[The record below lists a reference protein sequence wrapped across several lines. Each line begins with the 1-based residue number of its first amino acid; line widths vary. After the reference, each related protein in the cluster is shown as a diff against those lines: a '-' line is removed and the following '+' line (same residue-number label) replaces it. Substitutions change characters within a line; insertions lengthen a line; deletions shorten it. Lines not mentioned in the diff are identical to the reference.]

1 MSNIINKDF
10 TYAVVGASNNKEKYG
25 YKVLNDLRQ
34 GGYKVFPINP
44 KGGEVLGLKVFKNI
58 LEIGEKID
66 VVVFVVPP
74 EVTLSVLE
82 KIKERGVS
90 KVWMQPGSSSKEA
103 VAFCKKNNIEYI
115 SEACIMI
122 QRINN

>member
-25 YKVLNDLRQ
+25 YKVLKDLSEAS
-34 GGYKVFPINP
+34 YKVLPINP
-44 KGGEVLGLKVFKNI
+44 KGGEILGLKVFKNI
-58 LEIGEKID
+58 LEIKEKID
-66 VVVFVVPP
+66 VVVFVVPS
-74 EVTLSVLE
+74 EVTLKVLR
-82 KIKERGVS
+82 KVKEREIN
-90 KVWMQPGSSSKEA
+90 KVWMQPGSGSEE
-103 VAFCKKNNIEYI
+103 VVEFCKKNNIEYI